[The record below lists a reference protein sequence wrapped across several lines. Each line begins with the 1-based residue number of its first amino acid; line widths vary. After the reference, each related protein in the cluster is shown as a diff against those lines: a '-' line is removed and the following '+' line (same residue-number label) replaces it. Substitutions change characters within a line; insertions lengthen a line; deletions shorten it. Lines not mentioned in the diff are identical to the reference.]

1 MPRTQNDKCRLC
13 AKLSTQEA
21 RELHGA
27 KGDGCW
33 DENRC
38 PDRRYSYRQR
48 AERNQR
54 RRQRHQERKQGGTA
68 ISPVVALTLAV
79 VSHEPEE
86 LILPVPPAPYAVLH
100 WYRYQD
106 NDRIHALGGELWAND
121 QRISVFGP
129 VHLLGNTPT
138 QVKTL
143 VAQLLRGFSET
154 TEQKFGVKLVGF
166 AFKRELSASQCPA
179 FDCPLRSRPV
189 DARSLLSEALPTS
202 AMGDADETK

>member
-1 MPRTQNDKCRLC
+1 M
-13 AKLSTQEA
+13 
-21 RELHGA
+21 HGA
-27 KGDGCW
+27 NGDGCW
-33 DENRC
+33 EEKRC
-38 PDRRYSYRQR
+38 PDRRYSYRHR

-54 RRQRHQERKQGGTA
+54 RRQRHQERKQEGA
-68 ISPVVALTLAV
+68 IVPTVIATSAV
-79 VSHEPEE
+79 TNHEPEE
-86 LILPVPPAPYAVLH
+86 LLLPVQAAPYAVLH

-143 VAQLLRGFSET
+143 VAQLLQGFSET
-154 TEQKFGVKLVGF
+154 AEQKIGVKLLGF

-179 FDCPLRSRPV
+179 FDCPLRSRPI
-189 DARSLLSEALPTS
+189 DARSLLSDALPTS
-202 AMGDADETK
+202 ATGDADDSE

>member
-13 AKLSTQEA
+13 AKLSAEEA
-21 RELHGA
+21 QELHGA

-33 DENRC
+33 TETRC
-38 PDRRYSYRQR
+38 PDRRYSYRNR

-54 RRQRHQERKQGGTA
+54 RRQRHQERKQEGA
-68 ISPVVALTLAV
+68 IAPAAMATSAVANI
-79 VSHEPEE
+79 EPEE
-86 LILPVPPAPYAVLH
+86 LVLSVPPAPYAVLH

-143 VAQLLRGFSET
+143 VAQLLQGFSET
-154 TEQKFGVKLVGF
+154 SEQKFGVKLVGF

-189 DARSLLSEALPTS
+189 DARQLLSDALPIS
-202 AMGDADETK
+202 EAGDVDDSE

>member
-13 AKLSTQEA
+13 AKLSTEEA
-21 RELHGA
+21 QNLHGE

-33 DENRC
+33 NEKRC
-38 PDRRYSYRQR
+38 PDRRYSYRHN

-54 RRQRHQERKQGGTA
+54 RRQRHQQQKQGVAAVAPAVTA
-68 ISPVVALTLAV
+68 PPAMLSNN
-79 VSHEPEE
+79 PEE
-86 LILPVPPAPYAVLH
+86 LSLPVPPAPYAVIH

-106 NDRIHALGGELWAND
+106 NDRIHALGGELWANN

-143 VAQLLRGFSET
+143 VAQMLQGFSDT
-154 TEQKFGVKLVGF
+154 AGQKFGVKLAGF

-179 FDCPLRSRPV
+179 FDCPLRSQPV
-189 DARSLLSEALPTS
+189 DARLLLRDSLPTV
-202 AMGDADETK
+202 AMGDADESE